1 MTKYFFQKAT
11 VSITYKNLFLRYY
24 TFDNLLAS
32 ISESSTSISLYAKNK
47 LIIFYILFIK
57 GNELEY
63 VI

>member
-1 MTKYFFQKAT
+1 MTKLSVFFQKAT

-32 ISESSTSISLYAKNK
+32 ISESSISLYAKNK

-57 GNELEY
+57 RK
-63 VI
+63 